1 MADYTTIN
9 DFFNFASTHHF
20 ARDFFLRVKDI
31 SFPGLQLGTDDLIFA
46 KTASLPGRTIEN
58 KIVNYSGQQFNLNG
72 KSSYPNSENYS
83 IEFYHTQ
90 DLNLRSKLEQASRF
104 AFDNERTTGNLCMPG
119 NESYMVLSLLGAPC
133 NRTVSADTVNSEWI
147 EVEEIKFVGVSIRE
161 IGEVGYSI
169 ADGTGE
175 ILSIPCTFSYHWYEN
190 FLTHPPELRVPQN
203 TV

>member
-20 ARDFFLRVKDI
+20 ARDFFLRVKEI
-31 SFPGLQLGTDDLIFA
+31 SFPGLHLGTNDLIFA

-58 KIVNYSGQQFNLNG
+58 KQVNYSGQTFNLNG
-72 KSSYPNSENYS
+72 KASYPNSESYS

-90 DLNLRSKLEQASRF
+90 DINLRTKLEKASRF
-104 AFDNERTTGNLCMPG
+104 AFNNEDTTGQLCMPG
-119 NESYMVLSLLGAPC
+119 NESYMVLSLLGSPC
-133 NRTVSADTVNSEWI
+133 ARTTGTGVSPEWE
-147 EVEEIKFVGVSIRE
+147 EVETIKFVGVSIRD
-161 IGEVGYSI
+161 IGEVAYNI

-190 FLTHPPELRVPQN
+190 FALTPARELPN
-203 TV
+203 II